1 MKRIL
6 IFPIAI
12 ALIVGCNSSDTSSSN
27 KADSTSTTTPAT
39 TDLSSNPDYQKGLQ
53 LEAVNDCKTCHGID
67 TKIQGPSFREI
78 ANKYGGMP
86 DTIVSHLA
94 NKIITGGGGE
104 WGEILMTPHPTLP
117 KEDAEAIVKYILLL
131 KK

>member
-1 MKRIL
+1 MKRIF

-12 ALIVGCNSSDTSSSN
+12 ALMMACNNSDTSTTK
-27 KADSTSTTTPAT
+27 KADSTSTAASKA
-39 TDLSSNPDYQKGLQ
+39 TDLSNNPDYQKGLQ
-53 LEAVNDCKTCHGID
+53 LEAANDCKTCHGID

-78 ANKYGGMP
+78 ANKYAGMP

-94 NKIITGGGGE
+94 NKILTGGGGE